1 MDNLPYVINMFVH
14 IVAVILYAG
23 GLFYTYILLSKRNK
37 AAPDDGGYGHIDSF
51 VLREPLLWL
60 YYLIVIMVTGFGF
73 GVISIILHGKPPDIA
88 PIAFMALIL
97 MVIFSFIS
105 LAILAFLIGMTKKIR
120 AEKDAQLLSG
130 LRKDEENVV
139 LALLI
144 IVVFVLFCAVSL
156 RFLA

>member
-37 AAPDDGGYGHIDSF
+37 AAPDDGGYAHIDTF
-51 VLREPLLWL
+51 ILREPILWL
-60 YYLIVIMVTGFGF
+60 YYLIVIMATGFGF
-73 GVISIILHGKPPDIA
+73 GVISIVLHGKPPDIA

-105 LAILAFLIGMTKKIR
+105 LAVILFLIGITKKIR
-120 AEKDAQLLSG
+120 AEKDVQLAGS

-144 IVVFVLFCAVSL
+144 IVIFVLFCAVSL